1 MAEKIVSPGVF
12 TRENDL
18 SFLSQGIGEIGA
30 AIIGPFHK
38 GPAFVPTV
46 VNTQSEF
53 EEIFGTPDGSYYTG
67 YTVQNYLREAGVAT
81 IVRVGHLGGY
91 THAKPLIIKAV
102 TDSANDSGS
111 TKIDKIIGVLHAT
124 ENGADPDGNITKE
137 FLEGSSINV
146 LDGSSTFEIIIP
158 SASISGISA
167 SIDSTDGNDLSDV
180 FGESPFGGK
189 SLYTFKYFENAAAD
203 MASHIAI
210 SGSST
215 IRVTV
220 DELPD
225 QDFTDQDCTY
235 ASTPW
240 IQSQLISD
248 ERYDLF
254 RLHTLGDGTY
264 TNKEFKV
271 SIFNV
276 KAAGTSNATDYGTF
290 SIVIR
295 GYSDTDKRKTVLETF
310 NNVTMD
316 PASPNYIKKVIGDQ
330 NISIDAVGKMTMN
343 GDYVN
348 RSKFVRVETVAEGTS
363 PITAVPFG
371 HGAYINP
378 ILATVENEVPAVIF
392 STGSV
397 DNNSSTSLKYS
408 GIDLETT
415 LVKIDNAQYL
425 SPIPAS
431 AGVGANLGFSFDG
444 NINVA
449 YNGVGSVGVSLTH
462 ADDKF
467 GTYNFGYSISTE
479 GIKDSNNSDV
489 PSTVIQFTVGFQGG
503 FDGISPTIKSVI
515 GEDISAG
522 NSQGFNL
529 APAGSGS
536 KAYVKAINAVSNPD
550 DFDIN
555 LVSAPGVIRY
565 HHPYVFDKIV
575 DMVEAREDAF
585 FIGDVIGGSTNDTIE
600 RAIEQ
605 GQAVDSNYVGT
616 YYPWVKAIDSRTN
629 KLTAVPPSVLMPGI
643 YAEND
648 AVAAE
653 WFAPAGLNRGGIT
666 GAVSVLN
673 RLTHA
678 ERDTLYEG
686 KINPIAQFPGE
697 GIVAFGQKTLQD
709 RASALDR
716 INVRR
721 LLIKV
726 KKYIASTSRYLVFE
740 QNTSQTRGKF
750 LNTVNPYLEG
760 IQQRQGLYAFRVVMD
775 ESNNTP
781 DVIDRNILAGA
792 IYLQPT
798 KTAEFI
804 VIDFNI
810 LPTGAS
816 FTA

>member
-53 EEIFGTPDGSYYTG
+53 ESIFGTPNGDFYTG
-67 YTVQNYLREAGVAT
+67 YTVQNYLREAGTVT
-81 IVRVGHLGGY
+81 IVRVGHIGGY
-91 THAKPLIIKAV
+91 SHVTPLAIKV
-102 TDSANDSGS
+102 SGS
-111 TKIDKIIGVLHAT
+111 SGIQVVGTLNVTHNGDESVGLPNTVLT
-124 ENGADPDGNITKE
+124 
-137 FLEGSSINV
+137 SQ
-146 LDGSSTFEIIIP
+146 P
-158 SASISGISA
+158 SASVFSISGSELSEVSA
-167 SIDSTDGNDLSDV
+167 SILPSAGNDLSDV
-180 FGESPFGGK
+180 FGENARGSKEAYVYNYYESAATNQSDELTAGGK
-189 SLYTFKYFENAAAD
+189 VIVEEMPT
-203 MASHIAI
+203 
-210 SGSST
+210 
-215 IRVTV
+215 
-220 DELPD
+220 
-225 QDFTDQDCTY
+225 QDFAQDISH

-240 IQSQLISD
+240 IKSQLISG
-248 ERYDLF
+248 ERHDLF
-254 RLHTLGDGTY
+254 RLHTLGDGSNY
-264 TNKEFKV
+264 NKEYKV

-276 KAAGTSNATDYGTF
+276 KAAGETNSTDYATF
-290 SIVIR
+290 SMMIR
-295 GYSDTDKRKTVLETF
+295 GYSDTDKRKSVLETY
-310 NNVTMD
+310 NNLTLD
-316 PASPNYIKKVIGDQ
+316 PASPNYINKIIGDI
-330 NISIDAVGKMTMN
+330 NITIDANGKQTFT
-343 GDYVN
+343 GDYSN
-348 RSKFVRVETVAEGTS
+348 RSKFVRVETKDEGS
-363 PITAVPFG
+363 FPIIAGPFG
-371 HGAYINP
+371 HGAYTN
-378 ILATVENEVPAVIF
+378 TVKVTTETEVPAVVF
-392 STGSV
+392 TTKSS
-397 DNNSSTSLKYS
+397 DNTSSNGVSFS
-408 GIDLETT
+408 GIDLETSV
-415 LVKIDNAQYL
+415 VKIDNSHYL
-425 SPIPAS
+425 KPLPSD
-431 AGVGANLGFSFDG
+431 AGVGANVDFAFDTTLSFELT
-444 NINVA
+444 
-449 YNGVGSVGVSLTH
+449 GSDS
-462 ADDKF
+462 ADVNKR
-467 GTYNFGYSISTE
+467 
-479 GIKDSNNSDV
+479 
-489 PSTVIQFTVGFQGG
+489 QFTVGFQGG
-503 FDGISPTIKSVI
+503 FDGISPTIKAAKAGDSDW
-515 GEDISAG
+515 GAG

-529 APAGSGS
+529 ASSTASGS
-536 KAYVKAINAVSNPD
+536 VAYVKAIASVSNPD

-555 LVSAPGVIRY
+555 LVSVPGVVRRL
-565 HHPYVFDKIV
+565 HSYVFDKV
-575 DMVEAREDAF
+575 TDMVEAREDAF
-585 FIGDVIGGSTNDTIE
+585 FIGDVTDYNDSIDL
-600 RAIEQ
+600 AVEQ

-616 YYPWVKAIDSRTN
+616 YYPWVKTIDSRTN
-629 KLTAVPPSVLMPGI
+629 KLTTVPPSVLMPGI
-643 YAEND
+643 YASND

-653 WFAPAGLNRGGIT
+653 WFAPAGLNRGGVV

-709 RASALDR
+709 RSSALDR

-740 QNTSQTRGKF
+740 QNTAQTRGKF

-760 IQQRQGLYAFRVVMD
+760 IQQRQGLYSFRVVMD